1 MPVNIIACTAS
12 DELFRQYQGQSEQ
25 QPTYIE
31 LDLREGTLLADYDSE
46 VGGAVPFSVYHG
58 FERRYGIPTLTG
70 DAANRVMREIAPL
83 AERILADWKEDWD
96 GNNMR
101 AYLGADAQAAEAEIE
116 ERLGLKLGYGDVG
129 ADSQGFDD
137 SDLIVVWDIDGATNG
152 QEASDYNI
160 TGDTTDGR
168 LDEIEQEILKDL
180 AECGPAGVVVC
191 HGLDTYLRN
200 VRDELAEEEPLTG
213 AELRAARE
221 LLGITSDHLAKVI
234 GVNPRTVRSWEQ
246 GRDSIPGRIRPE
258 LAEIKE
264 AADSAVRKLIDDLAD
279 DDDAVITYRTDD
291 EYKAAHPTGKWSA
304 AWHRQVA
311 LRAAAEA
318 GLRLDYADEEDEA

>member
-1 MPVNIIACTAS
+1 MSVNIIDCTAS
-12 DELFRQYQGQSEQ
+12 DELFRHYDGQSEQ
-25 QPTYIE
+25 QPAYLE

-83 AERILADWKEDWD
+83 AERILGDWKEDWD

-101 AYLGADAQAAEAEIE
+101 AYLGDDAQAAEAEIE
-116 ERLGLKLGYGDVG
+116 ECLGLKLGYGD
-129 ADSQGFDD
+129 DPNQGFDD
-137 SDLIVVWDIDGATNG
+137 SDLVVMWDIDGAVNG
-152 QEASDYNI
+152 QEASEYNI
-160 TGDTTDGR
+160 TGDTTDAR

-191 HGLDTYLRN
+191 HGLDGYLRN
-200 VRDELAEEEPLTG
+200 VRDELAEDEPLTG

-246 GRDSIPGRIRPE
+246 GRDAVPGRIRPE
-258 LAEIKE
+258 LAEIKQ
-264 AADSAVRKLIDDLAD
+264 AADAAVRHLVAGLGD
-279 DDDAVITYRTDD
+279 DDDAVITYRTDE
-291 EYKAAHPTGKWSA
+291 EYKAAHPSGNWSA

-311 LRAAAEA
+311 LRAAVEA
-318 GLRLDYADEEDEA
+318 GVRLDYADEDGE